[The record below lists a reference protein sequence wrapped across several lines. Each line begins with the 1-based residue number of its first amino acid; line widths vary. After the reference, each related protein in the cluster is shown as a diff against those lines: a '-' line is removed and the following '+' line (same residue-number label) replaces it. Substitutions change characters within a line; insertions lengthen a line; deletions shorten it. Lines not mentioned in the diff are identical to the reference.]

1 MMNQDNALIR
11 QVLSLPEL
19 IEQQYH
25 DLEPKARKALSTP
38 EIFNIQRIVLTG
50 CGDSYAAALA
60 TKHGFEMLTNL
71 PCEVVP
77 AIELSRLY
85 SRKQLGFAPNNPL
98 VIAVSNSGGVSR
110 VGEAIQAARKHGAF
124 ALGITGK
131 RDSLLGQSADKVMDL
146 DIPPFDSA
154 PGTRSYMVSVMS
166 LLLVAIRIGE
176 VKGCYTMDEAMDM
189 RFDMVEQGKALGRLL
204 PEMTEQVYRLAE
216 TWKDMEAYD
225 FAGCG
230 FDYAAA
236 WFGHAKIFEALG
248 KYSMHINSEEWLHMN
263 FFMRNVD
270 KIATVIV
277 ANTTNPAMGRNK
289 ELIQFAHDLTRPL
302 MVITDGGKEDFG
314 VDTTYVKVP
323 KTKYQINMPLT
334 QYAPICLLAGYIM
347 DAIGE
352 VDGRGCEGVW
362 HIAEGARCIRQSEI
376 LVL

>member
-1 MMNQDNALIR
+1 MDNSNALVR

-19 IEQQYH
+19 IEQQYN

-38 EIFNIQRIVLTG
+38 EIFGIQRIILTG

-60 TKHGFEMLTNL
+60 TRHAFEMLTNL

-77 AIELSRLY
+77 AIELSRFY
-85 SRKQLGFAPNNPL
+85 ARKQFGFAPNNPL

-131 RDSLLGQSADKVMDL
+131 RDSLLGQSVDKIMDL
-146 DIPPFDSA
+146 DIPAFDAA

-166 LLLVAIRIGE
+166 LLLIAIRIGE
-176 VKGCYTMDEAMDM
+176 VKGCYTMDEAMDI
-189 RFDMVEQGKALGRLL
+189 RFDMVAQGKELGRLL
-204 PEMTEQVYRLAE
+204 PAMTEQVYQIA
-216 TWKDMEAYD
+216 TQWKDMEAYD
-225 FAGCG
+225 FIGCG

-236 WFGHAKIFEALG
+236 WFGHAKVFEALG
-248 KYSMHINSEEWLHMN
+248 KYAMHINSEEWLHMN

-270 KIATVIV
+270 KIGTIIV
-277 ANTTNPAMGRNK
+277 ANTTNPAMSRNK
-289 ELIQFAHDLTRPL
+289 ELIQFAHELTRPL

-314 VDTTYVKVP
+314 VDTSYVKVP

-334 QYAPICLLAGYIM
+334 QYVPICLLAGYIM
-347 DAIGE
+347 DMIGE

-362 HIAEGARCIRQSEI
+362 RIAEGARCIRQSEI
-376 LVL
+376 IVR

>member
-1 MMNQDNALIR
+1 MDNSNALVR

-25 DLEPKARKALSTP
+25 DLEPKARKVLTTP
-38 EIFNIQRIVLTG
+38 EIFGIQRIVLTG

-60 TKHGFEMLTNL
+60 TKHAFEMLTNL

-77 AIELSRLY
+77 AIELSRFY
-85 SRKQLGFAPNNPL
+85 ARKQLGFAPNNPL

-110 VGEAIQAARKHGAF
+110 VGEAIQAARKHGAY

-131 RDSLLGQSADKVMDL
+131 RDSLLGQSVDKIMDL
-146 DIPPFDSA
+146 NIPPFDSA

-176 VKGCYTMDEAMDM
+176 VRGCYTMDEAMDM
-189 RFDMVEQGKALGRLL
+189 RLDMLEQGKELRRLL
-204 PEMTEQVYRLAE
+204 PEMTEKIYRIAE
-216 TWKDMEAYD
+216 QWKDMEAFD
-225 FAGCG
+225 FIGCG

-248 KYSMHINSEEWLHMN
+248 KYAMHINSEEWLHMN

-270 KIATVIV
+270 KIGTVIV
-277 ANTTNPAMGRNK
+277 ANTTNPAMSRNR
-289 ELIQFAHDLTRPL
+289 ELIRFAHELTRPL
-302 MVITDGGKEDFG
+302 MVITDGGKEDFDT
-314 VDTTYVKVP
+314 DTTYVKVP
-323 KTKYQINMPLT
+323 KSKYQINMTLT
-334 QYAPICLLAGYIM
+334 QYAPICLLAGYLM
-347 DAIGE
+347 EMIGE

-362 HIAEGARCIRQSEI
+362 KIADGARCIRQSEI
-376 LVL
+376 VVL

>member
-1 MMNQDNALIR
+1 MDNSNALVR

-19 IEQQYH
+19 IEQQYN

-38 EIFNIQRIVLTG
+38 EIFGIQRIILTG

-60 TKHGFEMLTNL
+60 TRHAFEMLTNL

-77 AIELSRLY
+77 AIELSRFY
-85 SRKQLGFAPNNPL
+85 ARKQFGFAPNNPL

-131 RDSLLGQSADKVMDL
+131 RDSLLGQSVDKIMDL
-146 DIPPFDSA
+146 DIPAFDAA

-166 LLLVAIRIGE
+166 LLLIAIRIGE
-176 VKGCYTMDEAMDM
+176 VKGCYTMDEAMDI
-189 RFDMVEQGKALGRLL
+189 RFDMVAQGKELGRLL
-204 PEMTEQVYRLAE
+204 PAMTEQVYQIA
-216 TWKDMEAYD
+216 TQWKDMEAYD
-225 FAGCG
+225 FIGCG

-236 WFGHAKIFEALG
+236 WFGHAKVFEALG
-248 KYSMHINSEEWLHMN
+248 KYAMHINSEEWLHMN

-270 KIATVIV
+270 KIGTIIV
-277 ANTTNPAMGRNK
+277 ANTTNPAMSRNK
-289 ELIQFAHDLTRPL
+289 ELIQFAHELTRPL

-314 VDTTYVKVP
+314 VDTSYVKVP

-347 DAIGE
+347 EMIGE

-362 HIAEGARCIRQSEI
+362 RIAEGARCIRQSEI
-376 LVL
+376 IVR

>member
-1 MMNQDNALIR
+1 MDICNALVR

-19 IEQQYH
+19 IEQQYN
-25 DLEPKARKALSTP
+25 DLEPKTRKALSTQ
-38 EIFNIQRIVLTG
+38 EIFGIQRILLTG

-60 TKHGFEMLTNL
+60 TRHAFEMLTNL

-77 AIELSRLY
+77 AIELSQFY
-85 SRKQLGFAPNNPL
+85 ARKQLGFAPNNPL

-131 RDSLLGQSADKVMDL
+131 RDSLLGHSVDKIIDL
-146 DIPPFDSA
+146 DIPTFDAA

-166 LLLVAIRIGE
+166 LLLIAIRIGE

-189 RFDMVEQGKALGRLL
+189 RFDMVAQGKELGRML
-204 PEMTEQVYRLAE
+204 PAMTEQVYRIA
-216 TWKDMEAYD
+216 TQWKDMEAYD
-225 FAGCG
+225 FIGCG

-248 KYSMHINSEEWLHMN
+248 KYAMHINSEEWLHMN

-270 KIATVIV
+270 RIGTIIV
-277 ANTTNPAMGRNK
+277 ANTTNPAMSRNK
-289 ELIQFAHDLTRPL
+289 ELLQFAHDLTRPL

-323 KTKYQINMPLT
+323 KTKYQVNMPLT

-347 DAIGE
+347 EMIGE
-352 VDGRGCEGVW
+352 VDGRGGEGVW
-362 HIAEGARCIRQSEI
+362 HIADGARCIRQSEI
-376 LVL
+376 IVR

>member
-1 MMNQDNALIR
+1 MNKDNALVR

-19 IEQQYH
+19 IEQQYN

-38 EIFNIQRIVLTG
+38 EIFGIQRIILTG

-60 TKHGFEMLTNL
+60 TKHAFEMLTNL

-77 AIELSRLY
+77 AIELSRFY
-85 SRKQLGFAPNNPL
+85 ARKQLGFAPNNPL

-131 RDSLLGQSADKVMDL
+131 RDSLLGQSVDKIMDL
-146 DIPPFDSA
+146 DIPPFDAA
-154 PGTRSYMVSVMS
+154 PGTRSYMVSVMA

-189 RFDMVEQGKALGRLL
+189 RFDMAAQGKELGKLL
-204 PEMTEQVYRLAE
+204 PQMTEQVYEIACQ
-216 TWKDMEAYD
+216 WKDMEAFD
-225 FAGCG
+225 FVGSG

-248 KYSMHINSEEWLHMN
+248 KYAMHINSEEWLHMN

-270 KIATVIV
+270 KIGTVIV
-277 ANTTNPAMGRNK
+277 ANTTNPAMSRNK
-289 ELIQFAHDLTRPL
+289 ELIRFAHDLTRPL
-302 MVITDGGKEDFG
+302 MVITDGGAEDFG
-314 VDTTYVKVP
+314 VDTVYVKVP
-323 KTKYQINMPLT
+323 KTRYEINMPLT

-347 DAIGE
+347 DMIGE
-352 VDGRGCEGVW
+352 VDGRGCQGVW
-362 HIAEGARCIRQSEI
+362 QIADGARCIRQSEMVI
-376 LVL
+376 L